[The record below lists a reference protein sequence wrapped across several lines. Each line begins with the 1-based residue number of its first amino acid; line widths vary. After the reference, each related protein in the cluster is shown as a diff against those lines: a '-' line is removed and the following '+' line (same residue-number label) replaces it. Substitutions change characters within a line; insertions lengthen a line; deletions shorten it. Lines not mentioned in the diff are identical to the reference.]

1 MSTTFTEKEIA
12 YLKSQPLA
20 RLATVSDAGQPDA
33 VAVGFEFDGQH
44 FYVGGH
50 NLPATRKYKNIATGH
65 TKVAL
70 LIDDLPSVDPWS
82 PRGIRIYGMAE
93 IVERVG
99 MFGPGAY
106 FLITPFVS
114 WSWNV
119 EVLASQENRFP
130 VIKIV
135 HVQSA

>member
-50 NLPATRKYKNIATGH
+50 NLPATRKYKNIAAGH

-82 PRGIRIYGMAE
+82 PRGIRIYGTAE
-93 IVERVG
+93 IVGRVG
-99 MFGPGAY
+99 RFGPGEH
-106 FLITPFVS
+106 FRITPSVS
-114 WSWNV
+114 WSWNI
-119 EVLASQENRFP
+119 EVTVSQENRGA
-130 VIKIV
+130 VNKII
-135 HVQSA
+135 HVQTA